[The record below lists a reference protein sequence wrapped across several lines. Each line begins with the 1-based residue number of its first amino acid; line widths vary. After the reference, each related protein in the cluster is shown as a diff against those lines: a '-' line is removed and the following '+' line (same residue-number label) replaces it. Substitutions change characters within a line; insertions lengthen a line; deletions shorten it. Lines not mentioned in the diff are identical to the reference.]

1 MSISAK
7 HSTPGLNIDLLANPD
22 VFDKVL
28 DWRLNSPSHRK
39 RKHRANAIAEGAHMQ
54 RQFTIELRIDY
65 ADNDKNEV
73 MTKALKQAGRHI
85 LTTALLLRDEGME
98 PQIVVYSDDFF
109 AGHSELKILDDIIAE
124 GIEATGGEEPT
135 GVSED
140 LMRAMTT

>member
-1 MSISAK
+1 
-7 HSTPGLNIDLLANPD
+7 
-22 VFDKVL
+22 
-28 DWRLNSPSHRK
+28 
-39 RKHRANAIAEGAHMQ
+39 MQ